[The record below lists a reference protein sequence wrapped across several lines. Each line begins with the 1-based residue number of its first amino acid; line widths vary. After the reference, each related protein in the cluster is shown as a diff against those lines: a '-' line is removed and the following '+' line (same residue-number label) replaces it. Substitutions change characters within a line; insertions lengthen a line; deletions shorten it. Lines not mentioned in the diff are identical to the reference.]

1 MYDLKLDTFIQV
13 VRDGSFSKAA
23 EHLFISSVSVMKQ
36 MNSLEE
42 MVGVRLLDRTTQGI
56 SLTKPGEFFY
66 DAAIDYISKSESI
79 LKQTREMNNK
89 GKKVV
94 RIGTSLLRSA
104 QPLIRLWSNME
115 DKNDYQID
123 LVSFEDDPLSMQR
136 MFTNIGTKIDFFV
149 GPINSEQI
157 KHGPYQTYELPETK
171 AYWGVPINNHLA
183 DKDEISMSDLKNDK
197 VLLVKR
203 GLSPRLDALRNK
215 LEENNIFIVDSDD
228 FYDINTFNICSQNNY
243 IMETLDIWKDVYAP
257 IKAIEMDKSYRMPY
271 GIVFSNEASDSVK
284 KFIDKIGTE
293 YNKKKGVL
301 TLS

>member
-23 EHLFISSVSVMKQ
+23 DHLFISSVSVMKQ

-42 MVGVRLLDRTTQGI
+42 MVGVRLLNRTTQGV
-56 SLTKPGEFFY
+56 SLTKAGEFFH
-66 DAAIDYISKSESI
+66 DAVTDYISESESI
-79 LKQTREMNNK
+79 LKKTREIDNN
-89 GKKVV
+89 GKKVIK
-94 RIGTSLLRSA
+94 IGTSLLRSA
-104 QPLIRLWSNME
+104 QPLIKLWSKMSN
-115 DKNDYQID
+115 KNDYQVD

-171 AYWGVPINNHLA
+171 AYWGVPINNYLA
-183 DKDEISMSDLKNDK
+183 NRDMISLKDLKEDK

-203 GLSPRLDALRNK
+203 GLSPRLDALRDK
-215 LEENNIFIVDSDD
+215 LEENGITVVDNED

-257 IKAIEMDKSYRMPY
+257 IKAIEMDDGYQMPY
-271 GIVFSNEASDSVK
+271 GIVYSKDASSVVKHFIEEIGLEYSK
-284 KFIDKIGTE
+284 KEET
-293 YNKKKGVL
+293 L
-301 TLS
+301 T